1 MFMIGVQRFLR
12 CKVLLV
18 VVIMCSFI
26 LGRIASS
33 FLLSSST
40 FGIDNLC
47 KRDSIG
53 PYRIIRTSLN
63 NSDQI
68 YPRQHTARKWVLV
81 VDDEQPI
88 RQAVGDYLSEH
99 GFQVTACS
107 DVDTAM
113 TICESKSSG
122 ISFGPDCIVSDV
134 RMPGKSGIEF
144 LNTLRSHPDPSLRAT
159 PVVLLTAKGMTVDRI
174 DGYKAGADAYLVKP
188 FNPDELL
195 AMIEA
200 CIARREFL
208 EASGNFSTKD
218 IREELNEIK
227 NSLFKE
233 GGAGVGNGFVKDTG
247 LILSPLEQN
256 LLSLL
261 CEGLMNKEIA
271 SEMNL
276 SVKTVEG
283 YLTSLY
289 RKAKVSNRT
298 ELVRWAVDTG
308 YVEI

>member
-1 MFMIGVQRFLR
+1 MCTARVDSTSTALYSSGNKVYSRQR
-12 CKVLLV
+12 V
-18 VVIMCSFI
+18 V
-26 LGRIASS
+26 
-33 FLLSSST
+33 
-40 FGIDNLC
+40 
-47 KRDSIG
+47 
-53 PYRIIRTSLN
+53 
-63 NSDQI
+63 
-68 YPRQHTARKWVLV
+68 RKWVLV

-113 TICESKSSG
+113 SICESSSND
-122 ISFGPDCIVSDV
+122 SSNNSSSGPDCIISDV
-134 RMPGKSGIEF
+134 RMPGKDGIE
-144 LNTLRSHPDPSLRAT
+144 LLGLLRSHSNPFLRAT
-159 PVVLLTAKGMTVDRI
+159 PLILLTAKGMTLDRI

-195 AMIEA
+195 AIVDT

-208 EASGNFSTKD
+208 EASGKFSTKD
-218 IREELNEIK
+218 ICDELDGIK
-227 NSLFKE
+227 KTLLNE

-247 LILSPLEQN
+247 VILSPFEQN

-261 CEGLMNKEIA
+261 CQGLLNKEIA
-271 SEMNL
+271 AEMNL

-289 RKAKVSNRT
+289 RKADVSNRT

-308 YVEI
+308 YVQM